1 MRIKEFTFE
10 MESDFHAIMEC
21 EHCGGTQ
28 ELKSGYHDH
37 NYHLLRVIPA
47 MECKSCGKSRNDRKV
62 AAA

>member
-10 MESDFHAIMEC
+10 MGSDFHAMMEC

-37 NYHLLRVIPA
+37 NYHLRVIPE
-47 MECKSCGKSRNDRKV
+47 MECKSCGKSRNDLRV

>member
-10 MESDFHAIMEC
+10 SGSDFHAIMIC
-21 EHCGGTQ
+21 EHCRITQ

-37 NYHLLRVIPA
+37 NYHLRVIPA
-47 MECKSCGKSRNDRKV
+47 IACNRCGKDRAGNS